1 MALIATVLPN
11 PVSAMRLRTAL
22 RDRYTLRACDGL
34 QDLLDVCGS
43 SAVSTVVV
51 DPYDNRGHP
60 HPPDFEPLRQ
70 LKRLYP
76 SVSIVLYVSIPP
88 ATAQHMFEMG
98 RLGLDALVV
107 SDQDDGPTQLLA
119 RIEQSGARALADTVR
134 RALGDLKPTVRDA
147 VLTVVA
153 RAHERLSPESL
164 ARLLGIRR
172 KLLAERLAEA
182 GFPSPQPLIAW
193 GRLIVAARML
203 EDEQRSADSVALALE
218 FPSGSAFRNTCQRY
232 LKMAPQQIRA
242 AGGAEYVISAFLGQ
256 KRSEKDE
263 AEEDD
268 SAAPPPSPAADDRSD
283 SAASR
288 ANQPAYIVRRTGTGD

>member
-1 MALIATVLPN
+1 VALIATLLPN
-11 PVSAMRLRTAL
+11 PVSAMRLRAAL
-22 RDRYTLRACDGL
+22 RDRYALHSCEGL
-34 QDLLDVCGS
+34 QELVEVCGS

-51 DPYDNRGHP
+51 DPYEPRSLV
-60 HPPDFEPLRQ
+60 PDFEPLRQ

-76 SVSIVLYVSIPP
+76 SVSIVLYVSTPP

-98 RLGLDALVV
+98 RLGLNALVV
-107 SDQDDGPTQLLA
+107 SEQDDAPAQLLA
-119 RIEQSGARALADTVR
+119 RIEQSGARALADSVR
-134 RALGDLKPTVRDA
+134 SALGDLRPTARDA

-153 RAHERLSPESL
+153 RAHERLSPETL

-232 LKMAPQQIRA
+232 LRLAPQQIRA
-242 AGGAEYVISAFLGQ
+242 SGGAKHVIAAFLGQ
-256 KRSEKDE
+256 RRDQGNAPME
-263 AEEDD
+263 ASGDTPLEARDGD
-268 SAAPPPSPAADDRSD
+268 HAQL
-283 SAASR
+283 R
-288 ANQPAYIVRRTGTGD
+288 ATGTGD

>member
-1 MALIATVLPN
+1 MALIATLLPN
-11 PVSAMRLRTAL
+11 PVGAMRLRSAL
-22 RDRYTLRACDGL
+22 RDRYTLRSCETL
-34 QDLLDVCGS
+34 QELLALCGS
-43 SAVSTVVV
+43 SAVTTVVV
-51 DPYDNRGHP
+51 DPYDARSRV
-60 HPPDFEPLRQ
+60 PDFEPLRQ

-76 SVSIVLYVSIPP
+76 SVSIVLYVTSPP
-88 ATAQHMFEMG
+88 ATTQHMFEMG
-98 RLGLDALVV
+98 RLGLDGLVV
-107 SDQDDGPTQLLA
+107 MEQDDGGSQLLA

-134 RALGDLKPTVRDA
+134 QALGDLKPTARDA

-232 LKMAPQQIRA
+232 VRLAPQQIRA
-242 AGGAEYVISAFLGQ
+242 SGGAVYVIQAFLAQRRDGTP
-256 KRSEKDE
+256 SSVDE
-263 AEEDD
+263 GGDHEYQAVPE
-268 SAAPPPSPAADDRSD
+268 
-283 SAASR
+283 
-288 ANQPAYIVRRTGTGD
+288 NVIVKRTGTEN

>member
-1 MALIATVLPN
+1 MALIATLLPN
-11 PVSAMRLRTAL
+11 PLCALRLRTAL
-22 RDRYTLRACDGL
+22 RDRYTLRSCENL
-34 QDLLDVCGS
+34 QELLDVCGT
-43 SAVSTVVV
+43 SAISTVIV
-51 DPYDNRGHP
+51 DPYDARSQA
-60 HPPDFEPLRQ
+60 PDFEPLRQ

-107 SDQDDGPTQLLA
+107 CEQDDGPTQLLA

-134 RALGDLKPTVRDA
+134 RALGDLKPTARDA

-203 EDEQRSADSVALALE
+203 EDDQRSADSVALALE

-232 LKMAPQQIRA
+232 LRLAPQQIRA
-242 AGGAEYVISAFLGQ
+242 SGGAAHVMRAFLDQ
-256 KRSEKDE
+256 RRERSADGGEPDE
-263 AEEDD
+263 NAEAMSHD
-268 SAAPPPSPAADDRSD
+268 SPDLM
-283 SAASR
+283 
-288 ANQPAYIVRRTGTGD
+288 RRTGTD

>member
-1 MALIATVLPN
+1 VALIATLLPN
-11 PVSAMRLRTAL
+11 PVCAMRLRAAL
-22 RDRYTLRACDGL
+22 RDRYSLRACESL
-34 QDLLDVCGS
+34 SELLDACGA

-51 DPYDNRGHP
+51 DPYDPRNHA
-60 HPPDFEPLRQ
+60 PDFEPLRQ
-70 LKRLYP
+70 LKRRYP
-76 SVSIVLYVSIPP
+76 SVSIVLYVSLPP

-107 SDQDDGPTQLLA
+107 SDQDDAPTQLLA

-134 RALGDLKPTVRDA
+134 HALGDLKPTVRDA

-232 LKMAPQQIRA
+232 LRLAPQQIRA
-242 AGGAEYVISAFLGQ
+242 SGGAAHVIRAFLEQ
-256 KRSEKDE
+256 RRDAPSALDM
-263 AEEDD
+263 EESVATPDRD
-268 SAAPPPSPAADDRSD
+268 TADLPAF
-283 SAASR
+283 
-288 ANQPAYIVRRTGTGD
+288 VRRTGTD

>member
-1 MALIATVLPN
+1 MALIATLLPN

-22 RDRYTLRACDGL
+22 RDRYTLRSCEGL

-43 SAVSTVVV
+43 SAVSTVIV
-51 DPYDNRGHP
+51 DPYDTRG

-107 SDQDDGPTQLLA
+107 NDQDDGPTQLLA

-134 RALGDLKPTVRDA
+134 RALGDLRPTVRDA

-232 LKMAPQQIRA
+232 LRLAPQQIRA
-242 AGGAEYVISAFLGQ
+242 SGGAEHVIQAFLSQ
-256 KRSEKDE
+256 KRGGSASEVDE
-263 AEEDD
+263 SSEDALED
-268 SAAPPPSPAADDRSD
+268 TTTSD
-283 SAASR
+283 L
-288 ANQPAYIVRRTGTGD
+288 IVRRTGTED

>member
-1 MALIATVLPN
+1 MSNSLDQENGRVALIATLLPN
-11 PVSAMRLRTAL
+11 PLSAMRLRTAL
-22 RDRYTLRACDGL
+22 RDRYTLRSCESLAE
-34 QDLLDVCGS
+34 LLDVCGT

-51 DPYDNRGHP
+51 DPYDSRSHA
-60 HPPDFEPLRQ
+60 PDFEPLRQ
-70 LKRLYP
+70 LKRRYP
-76 SVSIVLYVSIPP
+76 SVSIVLYVSLPP

-107 SDQDDGPTQLLA
+107 SDQDDSPTHLLA
-119 RIEQSGARALADTVR
+119 RIEQSGARALADSVR
-134 RALGDLKPTVRDA
+134 SALGDLRPTARDA

-232 LKMAPQQIRA
+232 LRLAPQQIRA
-242 AGGAEYVISAFLGQ
+242 SGGAAYVIQAFLEHRRDGAGAAI
-256 KRSEKDE
+256 EE
-263 AEEDD
+263 LEDD
-268 SAAPPPSPAADDRSD
+268 ALGEALVDEGL
-283 SAASR
+283 
-288 ANQPAYIVRRTGTGD
+288 VRPTGTG

>member
-1 MALIATVLPN
+1 MALIATLLPN

-22 RDRYTLRACDGL
+22 RDRYTLRSCEGL

-43 SAVSTVVV
+43 SAVSTVIV
-51 DPYDNRGHP
+51 DPYEPRG

-88 ATAQHMFEMG
+88 ATAQQMFEMG

-203 EDEQRSADSVALALE
+203 EDDQRSADSVALALE

-232 LKMAPQQIRA
+232 LRLAPQQIRA
-242 AGGAEYVISAFLGQ
+242 SGGAEFVIQAFLGQ
-256 KRSEKDE
+256 KRSGAAGLCPSGPTEGGADE
-263 AEEDD
+263 D
-268 SAAPPPSPAADDRSD
+268 SLTPDFV
-283 SAASR
+283 
-288 ANQPAYIVRRTGTGD
+288 VRRTGTGD

>member
-1 MALIATVLPN
+1 M
-11 PVSAMRLRTAL
+11 
-22 RDRYTLRACDGL
+22 
-34 QDLLDVCGS
+34 
-43 SAVSTVVV
+43 
-51 DPYDNRGHP
+51 
-60 HPPDFEPLRQ
+60 PDFEPLRQ
-70 LKRLYP
+70 LKRRYP
-76 SVSIVLYVSIPP
+76 SVSIVLYVSQPP

-119 RIEQSGARALADTVR
+119 RIEQSGARALADSVR
-134 RALGDLKPTVRDA
+134 RALGELKPTVRDA

-193 GRLIVAARML
+193 GRLIVASRML
-203 EDEQRSADSVALALE
+203 EDAQRSADSVALALE

-232 LKMAPQQIRA
+232 LRLAPQQIRA
-242 AGGAEYVISAFLGQ
+242 SGGAAYVIRAFLEQRQDMGSIEPEGE
-256 KRSEKDE
+256 RAPDE
-263 AEEDD
+263 VNDD
-268 SAAPPPSPAADDRSD
+268 L
-283 SAASR
+283 
-288 ANQPAYIVRRTGTGD
+288 IVMPTGTD

>member
-1 MALIATVLPN
+1 VALIATLLPN
-11 PVSAMRLRTAL
+11 PVSAMRLRAAL
-22 RDRYTLRACDGL
+22 RDRYSLHSCEKL
-34 QDLLDVCGS
+34 QELVDVCGS

-51 DPYDNRGHP
+51 DPYEPRSLV
-60 HPPDFEPLRQ
+60 PDFEPLRQ

-76 SVSIVLYVSIPP
+76 SVSIVLYVSTPP

-98 RLGLDALVV
+98 RLGLNALVV
-107 SDQDDGPTQLLA
+107 SDQDDAPVQLLA
-119 RIEQSGARALADTVR
+119 RIEQSGARALADSVR
-134 RALGDLKPTVRDA
+134 SALGDLRPTARDA

-232 LKMAPQQIRA
+232 LRLAPQQIRA
-242 AGGAEYVISAFLGQ
+242 AGGAAHVIAAFLGQ
-256 KRSEKDE
+256 RSSQGNAPRE
-263 AEEDD
+263 ASGDVVSLDIGEGDD
-268 SAAPPPSPAADDRSD
+268 AEL
-283 SAASR
+283 R
-288 ANQPAYIVRRTGTGD
+288 ATGTGD

>member
-1 MALIATVLPN
+1 MALIATLLPN
-11 PVSAMRLRTAL
+11 PVCAMRLRAAL
-22 RDRYTLRACDGL
+22 RDRYTLRPCESLAEVL
-34 QDLLDVCGS
+34 KVCAT
-43 SAVSTVVV
+43 SAVSTLVV
-51 DPYDNRGHP
+51 DPYDSRSHA
-60 HPPDFEPLRQ
+60 PDFEPLRQ

-76 SVSIVLYVSIPP
+76 SVSIVLYVSLPP
-88 ATAQHMFEMG
+88 ATAQHVFEMG

-107 SDQDDGPTQLLA
+107 SDHDDAPTHLLA
-119 RIEQSGARALADTVR
+119 RIEQSGARALADAVR
-134 RALGDLKPTVRDA
+134 RALGDLKPTARDA
-147 VLTVVA
+147 ILTVVA

-232 LKMAPQQIRA
+232 LRLAPQQIRA
-242 AGGAEYVISAFLGQ
+242 RGGAEFVMQAFLAQRRDGIGVAP
-256 KRSEKDE
+256 DD
-263 AEEDD
+263 ADD
-268 SAAPPPSPAADDRSD
+268 SGMPDELDLRH
-283 SAASR
+283 
-288 ANQPAYIVRRTGTGD
+288 TGT

>member
-1 MALIATVLPN
+1 MTSVDWRTGRVALIATLLPN
-11 PVSAMRLRTAL
+11 PLCAMRLRSAL
-22 RDRYTLRACDGL
+22 RDRYSLRTCETLAEVL
-34 QDLLDVCGS
+34 EVCAT
-43 SAVSTVVV
+43 SAVSTLVV
-51 DPYDNRGHP
+51 DPYDPRH
-60 HPPDFEPLRQ
+60 HSPDFEPLRQ

-76 SVSIVLYVSIPP
+76 SVSIVLYVSLPP
-88 ATAQHMFEMG
+88 ATPQHVFEMG

-107 SDQDDGPTQLLA
+107 TDHDDSPAQLLA
-119 RIEQSGARALADTVR
+119 RIEQSGARALADAVR
-134 RALGDLKPTVRDA
+134 RALGDLKPTSRDA
-147 VLTVVA
+147 ILTVVA

-232 LKMAPQQIRA
+232 LRLAPHQIRA
-242 AGGAEYVISAFLGQ
+242 LGGARYVMQAFLQQRREGGGGQ
-256 KRSEKDE
+256 ETDVGGP
-263 AEEDD
+263 
-268 SAAPPPSPAADDRSD
+268 AAPDDLS
-283 SAASR
+283 
-288 ANQPAYIVRRTGTGD
+288 IRRTGS